1 MNRAP
6 KVLLYIL
13 LAGTAV
19 VMLTPMVWLL
29 AASLKGPDDL
39 FHYLFF
45 APTLSW
51 YNFRQLFTEIPFP
64 RFLVNSLFVSGTTVL
79 VQLMFA
85 SMGGFAL
92 AKYEFRGKRLIMV
105 LMLATMTIPA
115 QVLMAPMYELIYR
128 FGLVDTYMGLIIP
141 SAVSV
146 FGMFLFR
153 QSLLELPD
161 DLLQAARIDG
171 CSELRLYWTV
181 VLPVARPMIGAF
193 CLISFMGSWNSFL
206 WPQIILQTQERFTLT
221 IGLNQTVGLYSQE
234 YGALMAGTLLAVT
247 PVVLLFLLL
256 QREFISGLTAGAVK
270 G

>member
-92 AKYEFRGKRLIMV
+92 AKYEFRG
-105 LMLATMTIPA
+105 
-115 QVLMAPMYELIYR
+115 
-128 FGLVDTYMGLIIP
+128 
-141 SAVSV
+141 
-146 FGMFLFR
+146 
-153 QSLLELPD
+153 
-161 DLLQAARIDG
+161 
-171 CSELRLYWTV
+171 
-181 VLPVARPMIGAF
+181 
-193 CLISFMGSWNSFL
+193 
-206 WPQIILQTQERFTLT
+206 
-221 IGLNQTVGLYSQE
+221 
-234 YGALMAGTLLAVT
+234 
-247 PVVLLFLLL
+247 
-256 QREFISGLTAGAVK
+256 SG
-270 G
+270 